1 MESIKIGGRE
11 LPFKRA
17 MSMYRK
23 FDNKFKSDGISS
35 LSLDVSKM
43 RIEHILYLFY
53 YGVEA
58 GFKANGEKCDIS
70 IEWLED
76 NLEMDDMALVSQ
88 AIGGEQGQKKT

>member
-17 MSMYRK
+17 ISMYRK
-23 FDNKFKSDGISS
+23 FDNKFKSDGITS
-35 LSLDVSKM
+35 LNMDVAKL

-58 GFKANGEKCDIS
+58 GFKADGKKCDITF
-70 IEWLED
+70 EWLED
-76 NLEMDDMALVSQ
+76 NLEMDDMAAISV